1 MKNVLVT
8 VVAALAA
15 VSAFAADAYIESDG
29 TTGISTGYR
38 LKPTSRIEVDFAL
51 PTTEQTQGARLFGAD
66 YNTTTLK
73 LALGFYI
80 GANSGN
86 PCWVVGY
93 GSAASGWSAGW
104 IKVSG
109 GDFLYLD
116 TARHTMSYDYPAQR
130 HNFYTAGTAIAWQTD
145 TKDYPDEATAPFA
158 IFAAKNASGFEKP
171 CKARIY
177 GVRIYEKVGGEYI
190 LVHDFVPCVAT
201 GHPGFRDD
209 VAVPGF
215 MDAVTG
221 GFIGN
226 NDAPTAFS
234 AGGDYLVETP
244 PYIATGTATD
254 KQFIDTLYHATD
266 QTRCE
271 LDYSLR
277 EIPTSASGWFFS
289 ASGAEN
295 GAYFG
300 MYINKNATAFGRHN
314 GTSWG
319 TVSSAEA
326 AVLNVRRTAILD
338 YPANKMFVMSGTV
351 TNFEGS
357 ATAVAGKTYTTG
369 SVRLGANYNGS
380 SEFGSFKI
388 YGFRIFEK
396 SNGEYAQTRN
406 FVPCWRDGVPGL
418 RDTMTGLFVSY
429 PGTLGTK
436 LAYGGTGIA
445 VEANPYIETDAT
457 KKQYLDTGYKPINTT
472 RFELDYSLTA
482 TRPSGTWVLF
492 RGNNSGKYFGAYNNG
507 SGFGFINGNGWK
519 SGVTTTT
526 LADATAIR
534 RTAILDNVANLAV
547 LTTACVTNGSMS
559 CVNAIPATAAGTA
572 VTLSE
577 SEGFSASEYS
587 SLRIYACRI
596 FENGVAVHEFLPAVK
611 EGVAGMQDQ
620 LSDTFIPVLSK
631 GSSNPYVYGGVFP
644 VTIADGYRRI
654 LGYGRTSTLVAYA
667 PGAASYRWFRNGEPI
682 EGGANGTLT
691 VEWRKGAGSD
701 TFQAVAVYSID
712 GFTLESEPSAAAE
725 IEFSRRA
732 FTIIVR

>member
-15 VSAFAADAYIESDG
+15 ASAFAADAYIESDG

-51 PTTEQTQGARLFGAD
+51 PTTVQTSGARLFGAD
-66 YNTTTLK
+66 YNTTALK
-73 LALGFYI
+73 LALSLYTS
-80 GANSGN
+80 ANNGN

-93 GSAASGWSAGW
+93 GSAASGWSGGW
-104 IKVSG
+104 ITDSNG
-109 GDFLYLD
+109 NFLFLD
-116 TARHTMSYDYPAQR
+116 TDRHTMVFDYPAQR
-130 HNFYTAGTAIAWQTD
+130 HTYYTAGTAIAWQTD
-145 TKDYPDEATAPFA
+145 TKSYPDEATAPCA
-158 IFAAKNASGFEKP
+158 IFATKNASGFEKP

-177 GVRIYEKVGGEYI
+177 GVKIYEKIGGEYI

-215 MDAVTG
+215 RDAVTG
-221 GFIGN
+221 EFIGN

-271 LDYSLR
+271 LDYSLQ

-300 MYINKNATAFGRHN
+300 MFVNKNATAFGRHN
-314 GTSWG
+314 GTSWAN
-319 TVSSAEA
+319 VSSSEA
-326 AVLNVRRTAILD
+326 AVLNVRRTAVLD
-338 YPANKMFVMSGTV
+338 YPANKMLVLSGAV
-351 TNFEGS
+351 TNFEAS
-357 ATAVAGKTYTTG
+357 ANAVAGKTYNTG
-369 SVRLGANYNGS
+369 PVRLGANYNGS

-396 SNGEYAQTRN
+396 TGGEYVQTRN
-406 FVPCWRDGVPGL
+406 FMPCWRDGVPGL
-418 RDTMTGLFVSY
+418 KDSMTGLFVSY

-482 TRPSGTWVLF
+482 TRTSTTWVLF
-492 RGNNSGKYFGAYNNG
+492 RGNNSAYFGTYNNG

-526 LADATAIR
+526 LADATGIR

-547 LTTACVTNGSMS
+547 LMTAGVTNGSMS
-559 CVNAIPATAAGTA
+559 CVNALPATAGGTA

-596 FENGVAVHEFLPAVK
+596 YEGGVKVHEFLPAVK

-620 LSDTFIPVLSK
+620 LTDTFIPVLSK

-644 VTIADGYRRI
+644 VTIADGYRRV

-667 PGAASYRWFRNGEPI
+667 PGAASYRWLRNGEPI

-691 VEWRKGAGSD
+691 MEWRKGAGSD